1 MEELITKKEEGYLH
15 LVNDLTKELDTYLD
29 FSQKY
34 DLNNYIYEHPFN
46 NSWPIRYPGAT
57 RGGIRVDENNIITD
71 IVLYKDSD
79 DIYKENVRDI
89 LEKYIGMKLVVIK

>member
-1 MEELITKKEEGYLH
+1 MEELITKKEAGYLH

-46 NSWPIRYPGAT
+46 NS
-57 RGGIRVDENNIITD
+57 
-71 IVLYKDSD
+71 
-79 DIYKENVRDI
+79 
-89 LEKYIGMKLVVIK
+89 